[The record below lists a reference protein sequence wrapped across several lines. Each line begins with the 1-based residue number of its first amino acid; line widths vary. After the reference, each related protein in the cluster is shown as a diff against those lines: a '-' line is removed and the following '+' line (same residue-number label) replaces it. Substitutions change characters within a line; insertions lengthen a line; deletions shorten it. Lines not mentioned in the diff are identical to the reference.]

1 MEQHRYDIQQVAQR
15 LGIRIQR
22 NKALCPIH
30 NDHRPSMTFR
40 SNRFRCWSCNISGDA
55 IDLVRMTMKLS
66 YIEAINWIEGNGI
79 GTCKHLSAASNP
91 TISKPINLDQYS
103 YIFDNPILTKEAARF
118 LFDQRR
124 LDHAVV
130 SNLRL
135 SANHTHIAI
144 PYFDLDGHTPL
155 SIQWRYLG
163 CDPSVP
169 RFSFARGCKPTI
181 YNLPELSA
189 LQASDDLYIAEGCSD
204 CWALLSDGMKAIAI
218 PSATLLKSCNN
229 SHIAILR
236 NHPRLHI
243 YPDCDLPGMRLY
255 DELKHHLPQL
265 VKHPLP
271 RGCKDYADFYI
282 QNKMT
287 IKN

>member
-1 MEQHRYDIQQVAQR
+1 
-15 LGIRIQR
+15 
-22 NKALCPIH
+22 
-30 NDHRPSMTFR
+30 
-40 SNRFRCWSCNISGDA
+40 
-55 IDLVRMTMKLS
+55 MKLS
-66 YIEAINWIEGNGI
+66 YIEAIDWIEGNGI
-79 GTCKHLSAASNP
+79 AQSSCHATPVATP
-91 TISKPINLDQYS
+91 KPIRLDRYE
-103 YIFDNPILTKEAARF
+103 YIFANPILTKEAARF
-118 LFDQRR
+118 LFDQRG
-124 LDHAVV
+124 LDPEVV
-130 SNLRL
+130 SDLRL

-181 YNLPELSA
+181 YNLPELST

-255 DELKHHLPQL
+255 QELKHHLPQL